1 MDDCIEVVDEML
13 REKLYNFYCELGWN
27 CEVAE
32 NLASDIEIPEDV
44 LESFWLDMLT
54 AKGDADHDSYMGK

>member
-1 MDDCIEVVDEML
+1 MDDSMEMVEEL
-13 REKLYNFYCELGWN
+13 VKEKIYNFLCELGWD
-27 CEVAE
+27 CFTAEALAE
-32 NLASDIEIPEDV
+32 NITVPEDV